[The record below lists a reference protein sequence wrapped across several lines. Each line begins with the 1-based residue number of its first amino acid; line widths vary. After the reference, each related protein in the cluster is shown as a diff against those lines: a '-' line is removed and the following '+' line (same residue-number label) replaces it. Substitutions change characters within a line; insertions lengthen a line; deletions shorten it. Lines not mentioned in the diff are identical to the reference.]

1 MAKINAVTDLS
12 YDGDIAVIT
21 LDSPPVN
28 ALSPDVQDGLYEGFA
43 AAAASEARAIV
54 LTCAGRTFIA
64 GADIASIGR
73 SGDHTLADV
82 LALLDTLEK
91 PTVAALFGT
100 TLGGGLEVA
109 LACHYR
115 VAVPSAQLGLPEV
128 KLGLL
133 PGGGGTQ
140 RLPRLIGV
148 EAALDIAVSGRNVRG
163 PEALKVGLIDAL
175 TTEGA
180 LVSEAIA
187 FARKLVADAAPIR
200 RVSAMTDKI
209 EAARGKPELFEAF
222 RKANARRMRGM
233 EAPEAVIS
241 AIQAAVDLPFEEG
254 LAAERKLFIER
265 MMSPQSA
272 ALRYVFFAERAI
284 SKIPDIPADTPTVD
298 IKTVGVLGAGTM
310 GGGIAM
316 TLLNAGLPVTIV
328 EARQENLD
336 RGLATIRKNYEST
349 VKRGSLTEAE
359 MESRLARLTPS
370 LDMASAFAQVDLVI
384 EAVFERL
391 DVKQAV
397 FKDLDR
403 VCRPDAILASNTSF
417 LDIDQIAS
425 VVSRPEQVIG
435 LHFFAPAN
443 IMKLLEIVRGT
454 KTAKSVVATAIKLS
468 RALGKSGVVV
478 RTCPGF
484 IANRIMRRRAEQAQA
499 LLLEGADPAVMDK
512 VIFDYGFPMGSL
524 ATMDL
529 SGLDIIPDE
538 PGKPT
543 VRIALA
549 EAGRLGQKNG
559 KGFFDYDEARNPS
572 PSPEA
577 AQVVAAFAEKMGI
590 ARREI
595 SEQEILERN
604 LYVVVNEAAHA
615 LEEGVVVRASDVD
628 IAAIYGYGWPPYR
641 GGPMFWADSVGLAKV
656 VEALERY
663 HAQTGDPMFAPAPL
677 LKRLAA
683 EGKTFQSYQ
692 PA

>member
-1 MAKINAVTDLS
+1 
-12 YDGDIAVIT
+12 
-21 LDSPPVN
+21 
-28 ALSPDVQDGLYEGFA
+28 
-43 AAAASEARAIV
+43 
-54 LTCAGRTFIA
+54 
-64 GADIASIGR
+64 
-73 SGDHTLADV
+73 
-82 LALLDTLEK
+82 LDTIEK
-91 PTVAALFGT
+91 PTVAAIHGT
-100 TLGGGLEVA
+100 ALGGGLEIA
-109 LACHYR
+109 LTCHYR

-140 RLPRLIGV
+140 RLPRLVGV
-148 EAALDIAVSGRNVRG
+148 EAALDIAVSGRNVRSA
-163 PEALKVGLIDAL
+163 EALKIGLIDAVV
-175 TTEGA
+175 TEGA
-180 LVSEAIA
+180 LVPDAVA
-187 FARKLVADAAPIR
+187 YARKLVADAAPIR
-200 RVSAMTDKI
+200 RVSAMSDKV
-209 EAARGKPELFEAF
+209 EPARGKPELFDAF
-222 RKANARRMRGM
+222 RAANARRMRGM

-241 AIQAAVDLPFEEG
+241 AIQAAVDLPFDEG
-254 LAAERKLFIER
+254 LKAERKLFIER

-272 ALRYVFFAERAI
+272 ALRYVFFAERNI

-310 GGGIAM
+310 GGGITMA
-316 TLLNAGLPVTIV
+316 LLNAGLPVTIV
-328 EARQENLD
+328 EAKQENLD

-349 VKRGSLTEAE
+349 VKRGSMTEAE
-359 MESRLARLTPS
+359 VEARLARLTPS
-370 LDMASAFAQVDLVI
+370 LDMQAFADVDLVI

-397 FKDLDR
+397 FKELDG
-403 VCRPDAILASNTSF
+403 VCKPEAILASNTSF

-454 KTAKSVVATAIKLS
+454 KTAKGVVATAIKLS

-499 LLLEGADPAVMDK
+499 LLLEGADPVVMDK
-512 VIFDYGFPMGSL
+512 IIFDYGFPMGSL
-524 ATMDL
+524 TTMDL

-559 KGFFDYDEARNPS
+559 KGFFDYDAARNPT

-577 AQVVAAFAEKMGI
+577 AEIVAAFAARMGVT
-590 ARREI
+590 RRDI

-615 LEEGVVVRASDVD
+615 LEEGVVVRASDID

-641 GGPMFWADSVGLAKV
+641 GGPMFWADQVGLAKI

-663 HAQTGDPMFAPAPL
+663 FAQTGDAMFEPAPL

-692 PA
+692 PG

>member
-43 AAAASEARAIV
+43 AAAASEAKAIV

-64 GADIASIGR
+64 GADIATIGR
-73 SGDHTLADV
+73 SGAHTLADV
-82 LALLDTLEK
+82 LVLLDSLEK
-91 PTVAALFGT
+91 PTVAALHGT
-100 TLGGGLEVA
+100 ALGGGLEVA

-140 RLPRLIGV
+140 RLPRLVGV
-148 EAALDIAVSGRNVRG
+148 EAALDIAVSGRNVRS
-163 PEALKVGLIDAL
+163 PEALKIGLIDAVV
-175 TTEGA
+175 TEGA
-180 LVSEAIA
+180 LLPDAIA
-187 FARKLVADAAPIR
+187 FAAKLVADHAPIR
-200 RVSAMTDKI
+200 RVSAMTDKV
-209 EAARGKPELFEAF
+209 EAARGKPELFDAF
-222 RKANARRMRGM
+222 RAANARRMRGM
-233 EAPEAVIS
+233 EAPEAVIR
-241 AIQAAVDLPFEEG
+241 AVQAAVDLPFDEG

-272 ALRYVFFAERAI
+272 ALRYVFFAERNI
-284 SKIPDIPADTPTVD
+284 SKIPDIPADTPTLD

-316 TLLNAGLPVTIV
+316 AVLNAGLPVTIV
-328 EARQENLD
+328 EAKQENLD

-359 MESRLARLTPS
+359 MEARLARLIPS
-370 LDMASAFAQVDLVI
+370 LDMNAFADVDLVI

-391 DVKQAV
+391 DVKQSV
-397 FKDLDR
+397 FKALDA
-403 VCRPDAILASNTSF
+403 VCKPDAIMASNTSF

-425 VVSRPEQVIG
+425 AVSRPEQVIG

-484 IANRIMRRRAEQAQA
+484 IANRIMRRRAEQAQS
-499 LLLEGADPAVMDK
+499 LLLEGADPVVMDK
-512 VIFDYGFPMGSL
+512 IIYDYGFPMGSL
-524 ATMDL
+524 TTMDL

-559 KGFFDYDEARNPS
+559 KGFFDYDAARNPS

-577 AQVVAAFAEKMGI
+577 AQIVAAFAEKMGI
-590 ARREI
+590 KPREI
-595 SEQEILERN
+595 GPEEILERN
-604 LYVVVNEAAHA
+604 LFVVINEAAHA
-615 LEEGVVVRASDVD
+615 LEEGVVVRASDID
-628 IAAIYGYGWPPYR
+628 IAVIYGYGWPPQT
-641 GGPMFWADSVGLAKV
+641 GGPMFWADQIGLAKI

-663 HAQTGDPMFAPAPL
+663 HAQTGDPMFEPAPL

>member
-1 MAKINAVTDLS
+1 MAEINAVTDLS
-12 YDGDIAVIT
+12 YEGDVAVIT
-21 LDSPPVN
+21 LNSPPVN
-28 ALSPDVQDGLYEGFA
+28 ALAPEVQDGLYEGFSQ
-43 AAAASEARAIV
+43 AAASHAKAIV
-54 LTCAGRTFIA
+54 LICAGRTFIA

-82 LALLDTLEK
+82 LALLDTLET
-91 PTVAALFGT
+91 PTVAAIHGT
-100 TLGGGLEVA
+100 ALGGGLEIA
-109 LACHYR
+109 LTCHYR
-115 VAVPSAQLGLPEV
+115 VAVPSAALGLPEV

-140 RLPRLIGV
+140 RLPRLVGV
-148 EAALDIAVSGRNVRG
+148 EAALDIAVSGRNVKAADA
-163 PEALKVGLIDAL
+163 EKIGLVDAL
-175 TTEGA
+175 MSESA
-180 LVSEAIA
+180 LREDAVAY
-187 FARKLVADAAPIR
+187 ARKLAAEGAPIR
-200 RVSAMTDKI
+200 RVSAMDDRLA
-209 EAARGKPELFEAF
+209 AARGKPELFDAF

-241 AIQAAVDLPFEEG
+241 AIQAAVDLPFEAG
-254 LAAERKLFIER
+254 LKEERRLFIER

-272 ALRYVFFAERAI
+272 ALRYVFFAERNIA
-284 SKIPDIPADTPTVD
+284 KIPDIPADTPTLD
-298 IKTVGVLGAGTM
+298 IRTVGVLGAGTM

-316 TLLNAGLPVTIV
+316 ALLNAGLPVTLV

-336 RGLATIRKNYEST
+336 RGLATIARNYEST
-349 VKRGSLTEAE
+349 VKRGSMTVAEVEAR
-359 MESRLARLTPS
+359 MGRLTPS
-370 LDMASAFAQVDLVI
+370 LDIKAFADVDLVI

-391 DVKQAV
+391 DVKQGV
-397 FKDLDR
+397 FKDLDG
-403 VCRPDAILASNTSF
+403 VCRPDAILATNTSF
-417 LDIDQIAS
+417 LDIDLIAGAT
-425 VVSRPEQVIG
+425 SRPERVIG

-443 IMKLLEIVRGT
+443 IMKLLEIVRGSQT
-454 KTAKSVVATAIKLS
+454 GKPVVATAIKLA
-468 RALGKSGVVV
+468 RTLGKAGVVV

-499 LLLEGADPAVMDK
+499 LLLEGADPVRMDK
-512 VIFDYGFPMGSL
+512 VIYDYGFPMGSL

-549 EAGRLGQKNG
+549 DAGRLGQKNG
-559 KGFFDYDEARNPS
+559 KGFFDYDADRNPR

-577 AQVVAAFAEKMGI
+577 AGIVADFAARQGI

-595 SEQEILERN
+595 GDEEILERS
-604 LYVVVNEAAHA
+604 LYVVVNEAARA
-615 LEEGVVVRASDVD
+615 LEEGVVVRASDID

-641 GGPMFWADSVGLAKV
+641 GGPMFWADQVGLPRIVA
-656 VEALERY
+656 ALERY
-663 HAQTGDPMFAPAPL
+663 QAATGDPMFAPAPL

-683 EGKTFQSYQ
+683 EGESFQSFQ